1 MEFLRCVVERITY
14 QNEDNGYSVIKVK
27 VKGFYELVTVV
38 GNMAGVNV
46 GCVLTVRGE
55 WKNDAKY
62 GKQFN
67 AVSFEETLPATV
79 YGIEKYLGSG
89 LIKGIGP
96 VYAKKIVKHF
106 GAETLQIIEDRP
118 DELINVGGIG
128 EKRVAMIK
136 KAWVEQKE
144 IKNLMLFLT
153 EHGVS
158 TAYAA
163 RIYKTYEDKSIGT
176 VRENPYKLADD
187 IWGIGFRTADRIAEK
202 LGFDKECY
210 VRCRGGI
217 LYTLN
222 ELSNDGH
229 CYASREQL
237 INTAEE
243 LLGIDPGLIS
253 TTIGQMLGGED
264 IIVDEPDALY
274 IPPLYYSEVGIAHRL
289 SDIQASPAP
298 KIPPGIENFMDALLA
313 NIQGQRTQNTS
324 IEYSDVQKDAI
335 KESLLSKVLVITGGP
350 GTGKT
355 TTILGIIALLQQLNL
370 KILLAAPT
378 GRAAKRMSET
388 CGFEAKTIHRML
400 GYKPPN
406 GYEHNGENPLAG
418 DVLII
423 DECSM
428 IDVVLMNNLLKA
440 VPNAMKIVFVGDIDQ
455 LPSVGPGN
463 VLSDIISS
471 GVVSVIRLDTIFRQA
486 QSSDIIKNAHLI
498 NNGKFPSLFN
508 GKKSDFFFIEQE
520 DNAQIPQTIAE
531 LCTKRLPNHYG
542 VNPINDIQVLCPMT
556 RSENGSSNL
565 NMVLQE
571 ALNPNASLL
580 KRGGTEYRLGDK
592 VMQIKNDYDK
602 NVFNGDIGVIKSINM
617 EDRSICVDFDS
628 QYVEYDLSELDE
640 LVLSYAI
647 TIHKSQG
654 SEYPIVVIPFT
665 MQFFVMLQRNLLYTG
680 ITRAKKVIVLI
691 GSKKA
696 IGCAVKNS
704 DVVTRNTGLSKR
716 LFQVFED
723 RKAKKRK

>member
-1 MEFLRCVVERITY
+1 MDSLRCVVERITY

-27 VKGFYELVTVV
+27 VKGFYELVTIV
-38 GNMAGVNV
+38 GNMASVNV

-62 GKQFN
+62 GKQFS
-67 AVSFEETLPATV
+67 AVSWEETLPATV

-106 GAETLQIIEDRP
+106 GAETLQIIEDEP
-118 DELINVGGIG
+118 DDLINVSGIG

-136 KAWVEQKE
+136 KAWLEQKE

-163 RIYKTYEDKSIGT
+163 RIYKTYENKSIET

-187 IWGIGFRTADRIAEK
+187 IWGIGFQTADRIAEK
-202 LGFDKECY
+202 LGFDKDCY
-210 VRCRGGI
+210 VRRRGGI

-237 INTAEE
+237 VKTTEE
-243 LLGIDPGLIS
+243 LLGIDQSQVS
-253 TTIGQMLGGED
+253 TTIDQMLQEED
-264 IIVDEPDALY
+264 IIEDEPDALY
-274 IPPLYYSEVGIAHRL
+274 IPPLLYSEIGIAHRL
-289 SDIQASPAP
+289 SDIHAASAP
-298 KIPPGIENFMDALLA
+298 RIPLGIESCMDSLLA
-313 NIQGQRTQNTS
+313 NIQAQDSQKTL
-324 IEYSDVQKDAI
+324 IEYSDVQKNAI
-335 KESLLSKVLVITGGP
+335 RESLLSKVLVITGGP

-355 TTILGIIALLQQLNL
+355 TTILGIISLLRQFNL

-406 GYEHNGENPLAG
+406 GYEHNGDNPLSG

-428 IDVVLMNNLLKA
+428 IDVVLMNSLLKA
-440 VPNAMKIVFVGDIDQ
+440 VPNKMKIVFVGDIDQ

-471 GVVSVIRLDTIFRQA
+471 GVVSVVKLDTIFRQA

-498 NNGKFPSLFN
+498 NKGMFPSLHN

-520 DNAQIPQTIAE
+520 DNAQIPQVIAE
-531 LCTKRLPNHYG
+531 LCMKRLPKHYG

-565 NMVLQE
+565 NEVLQA
-571 ALNPNASLL
+571 ALNPSTSSL

-617 EDRSICVDFDS
+617 EERSVCVDFDN
-628 QYVEYDLSELDE
+628 QNVEYDLSELDE

-654 SEYPIVVIPFT
+654 SEYPIVVMPFT

-704 DVVTRNTGLSKR
+704 DVVARNTGLSKR
-716 LFQVFED
+716 LFQTFKD
-723 RKAKKRK
+723 RQRNVN

>member
-1 MEFLRCVVERITY
+1 MDLLRCIVERITY
-14 QNEDNGYSVIKVK
+14 QNEDSGYSVIKVR
-27 VKGFYELVTVV
+27 VKGFSDLVTIV
-38 GNMAGVNV
+38 GNMTNVNV
-46 GCVLTVRGE
+46 GCVLSVRGE
-55 WKNDAKY
+55 WKNDSKY

-67 AVSFEETLPATV
+67 AVSFEETMPATI

-96 VYAKKIVKHF
+96 IYAKKIVKQF
-106 GAETLQIIEDRP
+106 GADTLQVIEEKP
-118 DELINVGGIG
+118 DELINVSGIG

-136 KAWVEQKE
+136 KAWLEQKE

-163 RIYKTYEDKSIGT
+163 RIYKAYNDESIKT
-176 VRENPYKLADD
+176 VKENPYKLADD
-187 IWGIGFRTADRIAEK
+187 IWGIGFQTADRIAEK

-222 ELSNDGH
+222 QLSNDGH
-229 CYASREQL
+229 CYASKEQL

-243 LLGIDPGLIS
+243 LLGIDPSRIS
-253 TTIGQMLGGED
+253 TTIDKMLQGED

-274 IPPLYYSEVGIAHRL
+274 IPPLYYSEIGVAHRL

-298 KIPPGIENFMDALLA
+298 KIPLGIENHMEALLA
-313 NIQGQRTQNTS
+313 NIQGQNTQKTS
-324 IEYSDVQKDAI
+324 IQYSDVQKNAI
-335 KESLLSKVLVITGGP
+335 KESLLSKILVITGGP

-355 TTILGIIALLQQLNL
+355 TTILGIISLLKQFNL
-370 KILLAAPT
+370 RILLAAPT

-388 CGFEAKTIHRML
+388 CGLEAKTIHRTL

-406 GYEHNGENPLAG
+406 GYEHDGDNPLVG

-428 IDVVLMNNLLKA
+428 IDIVLMNSLLKA
-440 VPNAMKIVFVGDIDQ
+440 VPNAMKIVFVGDVDQ

-471 GVVSVIRLDTIFRQA
+471 GVVSVIRLDTVFRQA
-486 QSSDIIKNAHLI
+486 QSSNIIKNAHLI
-498 NNGKFPSLFN
+498 NKGVFPSLYN

-520 DNAQIPQTIAE
+520 DNAQIPQIIAE
-531 LCTKRLPNHYG
+531 LCMRRLPKHYG

-565 NMVLQE
+565 NMVLQS
-571 ALNPNASLL
+571 ALNPKAALL

-592 VMQIKNDYDK
+592 VMQIRNDYDK
-602 NVFNGDIGVIKSINM
+602 SVFNGDIGVIKSINM
-617 EDRSICVDFDS
+617 ESKSICVDFDS
-628 QYVEYDLSELDE
+628 RDVEYDLSELDE

-654 SEYPIVVIPFT
+654 SEYPIVVMPFT

-680 ITRAKKVIVLI
+680 ITRAKKVIVLV
-691 GSKKA
+691 GTKKA
-696 IGCAVKNS
+696 IGCAVSNS
-704 DVVTRNTGLSKR
+704 DVVKRNTGLSKR
-716 LFQVFED
+716 LFQMFVD
-723 RKAKKRK
+723 RKAK